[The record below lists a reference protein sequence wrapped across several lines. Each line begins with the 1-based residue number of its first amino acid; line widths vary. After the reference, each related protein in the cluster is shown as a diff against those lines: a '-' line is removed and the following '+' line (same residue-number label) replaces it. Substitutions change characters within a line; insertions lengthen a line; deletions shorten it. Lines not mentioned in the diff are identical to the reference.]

1 MSQPEHGQPDP
12 QQTAQPEYSY
22 GQPEVSETPEYGYG
36 QQASYGQPP
45 AYAQASYGY
54 QAPAE
59 HPQAQTVFIL
69 GIVGIF
75 VTIVPFIA
83 WYLGGQ
89 AKKEIAAGA
98 PYAFEGK
105 LKTGYLLGKVFGIL
119 QIVGVVLGILFWA
132 ILIPLMM
139 VVPS

>member
-1 MSQPEHGQPDP
+1 MSQPDYGQPDP
-12 QQTAQPEYSY
+12 QQTP
-22 GQPEVSETPEYGYG
+22 GQPQYGYG
-36 QQASYGQPP
+36 QPDPQAAYGQQP
-45 AYAQASYGY
+45 SYGY

-98 PYAFEGK
+98 PYPFEGK
-105 LKTGYLLGKVFGIL
+105 IKTGYILGKVFGIL
-119 QIVGVVLGILFWA
+119 QIVGIVLA
-132 ILIPLMM
+132 IAIYAIMIPLLLAQGNF
-139 VVPS
+139 

>member
-1 MSQPEHGQPDP
+1 ML
-12 QQTAQPEYSY
+12 
-22 GQPEVSETPEYGYG
+22 
-36 QQASYGQPP
+36 
-45 AYAQASYGY
+45 
-54 QAPAE
+54 
-59 HPQAQTVFIL
+59 IL

-105 LKTGYLLGKVFGIL
+105 LKTGYILGKVFGIL
-119 QIVGVVLGILFWA
+119 QIVGIVLVVLFYA
-132 ILIPLMM
+132 ALIPFIITQ
-139 VVPS
+139 S